1 MNEACLHDNLV
12 ERTDLQQI
20 NLTSSHL
27 NIVPEWEEEGHP
39 DSEAIT

>member
-39 DSEAIT
+39 DGEAIT